1 MFFTSLSICVLWLSL
16 VIFLASFFILNC
28 VLMLPRD
35 MSAMWAIVAAMV
47 VSLIYAIREMWI
59 FVNGIQKE
67 LSGKSNPIEKIKKEK
82 PFQNILSSFCDMLT
96 SFCAILFG
104 STFLVAY
111 AYMWYSLILD
121 AFLYLTSL
129 PPIMCKI
136 GSILGGLCGAI
147 FMIYSVSDT
156 SSIIM
161 GITGETK
168 NEDSKK

>member
-1 MFFTSLSICVLWLSL
+1 MFFTGLSICVLWLFL

-35 MSAMWAIVAAMV
+35 GSALWALVISMT
-47 VSLIYAIREMWI
+47 VSFVYVICEMLF

-67 LSGKSNPIEKIKKEK
+67 LSIKSNPTEKIKKEK
-82 PFQNILSSFCDMLT
+82 PFQNILSYFCDMLT
-96 SFCAILFG
+96 FFCAILFG

-111 AYMWYSLILD
+111 AYMCYSLILN
-121 AFLYLTSL
+121 AFLDLTAL

-136 GSILGGLCGAI
+136 GSILGGLCEAI

-156 SSIIM
+156 GSIIM
-161 GITGETK
+161 GIIGETK